1 MSEQVEAPSDH
12 MTLIA
17 HLTELRYRLIKAA
30 YGIIIGIGVGTYF
43 SEEILT
49 VIRAPVLQY
58 LGPNGG
64 LVFTGVMDK
73 FMAHLKVG
81 VLGGVILT
89 CPYWLYH
96 VWKFISP
103 GLYKH
108 ERRYAAGF
116 IISGT
121 VLFMCGVCFVYF
133 LVYPAAFKYLFTIGG
148 DVDKPMI
155 TIDEYLGF
163 FTMTTLMFG
172 AAFELPVVLM
182 VLAMMGII
190 DSRFLRD
197 KRRYAFVI
205 LGIVAAVLTPPDGLS
220 MVMMLVPLCGLY
232 ESSIWLIHFLVKKS
246 PERFQV

>member
-1 MSEQVEAPSDH
+1 MSSEPQASGEA
-12 MTLIA
+12 MTLID
-17 HLTELRYRLIKAA
+17 HLTELRYRLIKAFQ
-30 YGIIIGIGVGTYF
+30 GIAVGVGAGIYF
-43 SEEILT
+43 SEEILA
-49 VIRAPVLQY
+49 VIRQPVLKY

-81 VLGGVILT
+81 LLGGVILT

-96 VWKFISP
+96 LWAFLSP

-116 IISGT
+116 IIFGT
-121 VLFMCGVCFVYF
+121 ILFMLGVCFVYF
-133 LVYPAAFKYLFTIGG
+133 LVYPAAFQYLFTIGG

-155 TIDEYLGF
+155 TIDEYLSF
-163 FTMTTLMFG
+163 FTMTTLLFG

-182 VLAMMGII
+182 LLAMMGIV
-190 DSRFLRD
+190 DAAFLKA

-205 LGIVAAVLTPPDGLS
+205 LAVIAAVLTPPDGLS
-220 MVMMLVPLCGLY
+220 MIMMLVPLCLLY
-232 ESSIWLIHFLVKKS
+232 ESSVWLVHFLIK
-246 PERFQV
+246 PAPG

>member
-1 MSEQVEAPSDH
+1 MSGHEQMSLVE
-12 MTLIA
+12 
-17 HLTELRYRLIKAA
+17 HLTELRYRLIKAFQ
-30 YGIIIGIGVGTYF
+30 GIILGVGLSVYF
-43 SEEILT
+43 SEEILSI
-49 VIRAPVLQY
+49 IRRPVLKY

-108 ERRYAAGF
+108 EQRYAAGF
-116 IISGT
+116 IIFGT
-121 VLFMCGVCFVYF
+121 LLFMCGVSFVYF
-133 LVYPAAFKYLFTIGG
+133 LVYPAAFEYLFTIGG

-155 TIDEYLGF
+155 TIDAYLSF
-163 FTMTTLMFG
+163 FTMTTLLFG

-182 VLAMMGII
+182 VLALLGVI
-190 DSRFLRD
+190 DSAFLKA
-197 KRRYAFVI
+197 KRRYAMVI
-205 LGIVAAVLTPPDGLS
+205 LAVVAAILTPPDGLS
-220 MVMMLVPLCGLY
+220 MIMMLVPLCLLY
-232 ESSIWLIHFLVKKS
+232 ESSVWIIHFFIR
-246 PERFQV
+246 PMGA